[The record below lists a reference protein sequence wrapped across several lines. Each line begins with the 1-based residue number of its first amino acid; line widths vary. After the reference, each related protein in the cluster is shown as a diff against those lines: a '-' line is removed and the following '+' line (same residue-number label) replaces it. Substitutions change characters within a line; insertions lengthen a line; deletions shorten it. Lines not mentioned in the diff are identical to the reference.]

1 MWSMLSRDRAALCT
15 VSEHKRLRGLFV
27 RVHSARLDISKTGV
41 YSTPPFVSGKFVP
54 SGVTLHSWHGILM
67 FVRFDGYDDQNSCI
81 GQVSKEQL
89 VLCTIF
95 FLLLLPTCPNTVW
108 SRSCPRQMVPIVQ
121 EGIRDIFIILVIL
134 PVGILTP
141 PAAPGIVPR
150 VTGSVGENNSNALTC
165 HIPFQRFLI
174 RLLFIFYISINCFK
188 SLLAER
194 LVMLAPL
201 FRIFGRARNW
211 THGQVSRI
219 ENTTYI
225 LA

>member
-1 MWSMLSRDRAALCT
+1 
-15 VSEHKRLRGLFV
+15 
-27 RVHSARLDISKTGV
+27 
-41 YSTPPFVSGKFVP
+41 
-54 SGVTLHSWHGILM
+54 M
-67 FVRFDGYDDQNSCI
+67 FVRFDGYDHQNSWTS
-81 GQVSKEQL
+81 QVSEENL
-89 VLCTIF
+89 VLRTIF
-95 FLLLLPTCPNTVW
+95 LSLLPTCPNTVW

-141 PAAPGIVPR
+141 PAASDIVPR

-165 HIPFQRFLI
+165 HIPFQRLLI
-174 RLLFIFYISINCFK
+174 RLLFIFYISIYCFK

-201 FRIFGRARNW
+201 FRFFGRTRNW
-211 THGQVSRI
+211 SHGQVSRI

-225 LA
+225 FA